1 MNAWK
6 MNPKRLA
13 KFVAV
18 SAILLGAGALDA
30 VRSVDAAPANA
41 AEWLVNEEEQLLNL
55 HNEYRATQGLPPL
68 VRDPLLDIVAR
79 DWTARMTL
87 TQTLE
92 HRPNLRDMVQNQVT
106 TDWHRLGEN
115 VGYGPTS
122 NWLHDAFVASPG
134 HEANITGSY
143 NRVGIGAA
151 YDSDGDLWVT
161 VNFLEGPDLT
171 IIPAPPVPPGAP
183 ADAWIVSAQGAVTS
197 LGNARH
203 YGDMGHVSLNKPI
216 VTMAPTVSGDG
227 YWLTASDGGIFT
239 FGDAGYHGS
248 TGRLVLNK
256 PIVGMT
262 PTPSGNGYWLVA
274 SDGGIFTFGDATY
287 YGSTGN
293 LQLNKPIV
301 DMASTSSGN
310 GYWLVASDGGIF
322 TFGDATYYGSTG
334 NLQLNKPI
342 VDMASTSSGNGYW
355 LVASDGGIFT
365 FGDATFEGSAGG
377 TPLSAAVRGISPTSP
392 VGGDSDAN
400 PGYWIFTE
408 AGLVLAYGAAGTGWV
423 AQAPY
428 GVTAVDAV
436 IFG

>member
-322 TFGDATYYGSTG
+322 TFGDAT
-334 NLQLNKPI
+334 
-342 VDMASTSSGNGYW
+342 
-355 LVASDGGIFT
+355 
-365 FGDATFEGSAGG
+365 FEGSAGG